1 MSRNKEVSMN
11 IIGQTLSK
19 IPVDRI
25 NGAMEAVNNS
35 VIQYLQKTR
44 HISEQEAIKMFSTT
58 LTCEALNDKNTL
70 LFCESTAYVQ
80 NMLEQ
85 ELSGNWDKWMV

>member
-1 MSRNKEVSMN
+1 
-11 IIGQTLSK
+11 
-19 IPVDRI
+19 
-25 NGAMEAVNNS
+25 
-35 VIQYLQKTR
+35 
-44 HISEQEAIKMFSTT
+44 MFSTT

-85 ELSGNWDKWMV
+85 ELSGNWDKWMT